1 MSGCK
6 GKLFS
11 TLFLGLLAT
20 QAARPEALPKVLE
33 VEAQPLLAQAI
44 RLDESLSALGSV
56 LSSSDSRRLRALQK
70 QAPGREVVRQIQE
83 VLDPYCFAMVEV
95 NPEARVKVIRGP
107 AAAELV
113 QNGWKTFLVKVHN
126 QAAVNSVLEAES
138 PNSGPLLHRST
149 GSPTRKDEN
158 VIAPGEAASRFL
170 ELSMYRQRP
179 MAKQLSGLGLEYA
192 ILQIYTKV
200 SGPHEAKIGF
210 HIGQGTQDI
219 GHRNAVDVLF
229 NCWPSVKVVFR
240 IQDEDGSPAMAS
252 LVISDGVERVLED
265 PQKNPFPDNYRLT
278 LAYRRNWEE
287 GKFEGAED
295 KRGTKRLIG
304 LYPLP
309 SRRHA
314 GADEFPDFFFH
325 PQVYRADG
333 EHVYLPP
340 GNYQIVFGR
349 GPEYLPQSQPVKV
362 PVGTKTM
369 EVSLRLKRWIHLARQ
384 GWYSGD
390 HHVHAAGC
398 SHYESPEEGVRP
410 EHMWRQAVGEDL
422 NVACVLSWGPCWYHQ
437 KTYFKGKTH
446 PLSNDRNVMRY
457 DVEVSGFPSSH
468 AGHVCLLRLKEDDY
482 PGTTKI
488 GDWPSWTLPILEW
501 ARSQGGA
508 VGYAHS
514 GWGLEPT
521 EPVAALPNYVQPKYD
536 GIGANEYIVTVANN
550 AVDFYSAGDTPLPWE
565 LNMWYHTLNTG
576 FRVRLSGET
585 DFPCIFD
592 DRVGLARSYAQLDGK
607 LDFDR
612 FVDAIRDG
620 RSYVSE
626 GRSHLIDFRVNG
638 AQLGTRQSQ
647 LDLTGPQKVQIS
659 ARAAAYL
666 PPVQDEIGAIIA
678 SRVAHLPPYWDIER
692 ARVGKSR
699 NVTVEL
705 VVNGEGVDRKEMVAD
720 GQWRDV
726 SFERSVDRSS
736 WMALRV
742 LYSSHTNPIFVLVNG
757 KPIRASRRSA
767 EWCRR
772 GVDRCWEM
780 KRPKIRN
787 EETKAAEAAYDK
799 ARQVYERILEE
810 SPEG

>member
-1 MSGCK
+1 VKARNFCYSIVLC
-6 GKLFS
+6 
-11 TLFLGLLAT
+11 LLAVQT
-20 QAARPEALPKVLE
+20 AHPQALPQVLDA
-33 VEAQPLLAQAI
+33 EAQPLLAQAI
-44 RLDESLSALGSV
+44 RLDEALSGLGSV

-70 QAPGREVVRQIQE
+70 RAPGRDVVREIQE
-83 VLDPYCFAMVEV
+83 ILDPYCFVLVEI
-95 NPEARVKVIRGP
+95 NPEARVKVVRGP
-107 AAAELV
+107 AAAELI
-113 QNGWKTFLVKVHN
+113 QNGWKTFLIKVQN
-126 QAAVNSVLEAES
+126 QAAVNSVLEADS
-138 PNSGPLLHRST
+138 PNAEPLLHPST
-149 GSPTRKDEN
+149 GAPRRKDEN

-170 ELSMYRQRP
+170 ELAMYRQRP
-179 MAKQLSGLGLEYA
+179 MTKQLSGLGLEYS
-192 ILQIYTKV
+192 ILQIYSKA

-210 HIGQGTQDI
+210 HIGQSTQDI
-219 GHRNAVDVLF
+219 GFRNAIDVLF
-229 NCWPSVKVVFR
+229 NCQPSVKVVFR
-240 IQDEDGSPAMAS
+240 IKDEDGSPAMAS
-252 LVISDGVERVLED
+252 LVISDGVERI
-265 PQKNPFPDNYRLT
+265 Q
-278 LAYRRNWEE
+278 
-287 GKFEGAED
+287 D
-295 KRGTKRLIG
+295 KRGMKWLIG

-314 GADEFPDFFFH
+314 GADEYPDFFFH

-340 GNYQIVFGR
+340 GNYQVAFGR
-349 GPEYLPQSQPVKV
+349 GPEYLPQSLQLKV
-362 PVGTKTM
+362 PAGSKSM
-369 EVSLRLKRWIHLARQ
+369 EVSLQLKRWIHLAHN

-398 SHYESPEEGVRP
+398 SHYESPEEGVQP
-410 EHMWRQAVGEDL
+410 EHMWRQALGEDL

-437 KTYFKGKTH
+437 KTYFKGKAH
-446 PLSNDRNVMRY
+446 PLSNERNVMRY

-488 GDWPSWTLPILEW
+488 EEWPSWTLPVLKW
-501 ARSQGGA
+501 AREQGGA

-514 GWGLEPT
+514 GWGLQPT
-521 EPVAALPNYVQPKYD
+521 EPVATLPNYVQPKYD
-536 GIGANEYIVTVANN
+536 GIGANEYIVTVAND

-592 DRVGLARSYAQLDGK
+592 DRVGRARTYAQLDGK

-626 GRSHLIDFRVNG
+626 GRSHVVDFRVNTT
-638 AQLGTRQSQ
+638 QLGIGQSQ
-647 LDLTGPQKVQIS
+647 LDLKGGQKVQIS

-678 SRVAHLPPYWDIER
+678 SQAANLPPYWDVER
-692 ARVGKSR
+692 ARIGKSR
-699 NVTVEL
+699 TVLVEL
-705 VVNGEGVDRKEMVAD
+705 VVNGEPVDRKEIMAD
-720 GQWRDV
+720 GQWQDV
-726 SFERSVDRSS
+726 RFERSVERSS
-736 WMALRV
+736 WIALRV
-742 LYSSHTNPIFVLVNG
+742 LYSAHTNPIFVLVDG

-780 KRPKIRN
+780 KLPRIRK
-787 EETKAAEAAYDK
+787 EEVKDAEAAYNR
-799 ARQVYERILEE
+799 ARQVYDRILEE

>member
-1 MSGCK
+1 MRKDGHIRVS
-6 GKLFS
+6 
-11 TLFLGLLAT
+11 LLLCLLTAVEVRS
-20 QAARPEALPKVLE
+20 QALPTVAG

-44 RLDESLSALGSV
+44 RLDDSLSSLGSV
-56 LSSSDSRRLRALQK
+56 LSGSDSRRLQALQTRPAN
-70 QAPGREVVRQIQE
+70 QEVVRE
-83 VLDPYCFAMVEV
+83 VQAILDPYCLAMVEI

-107 AAAELV
+107 AAGVLL
-113 QNGWKTFLVKVHN
+113 QNGWKSFLVKVHN
-126 QAAVNSVLEAES
+126 QAAVNAALEAES
-138 PNSGPLLHRST
+138 PNAGPLLHGST
-149 GSPTRKDEN
+149 GAPRRKDEN
-158 VIAPGEAASRFL
+158 VISPGEVGSRFL

-179 MAKQLSGLGLEYA
+179 LTRQLSGLMLEYA
-192 ILQIYTKV
+192 ILQIYSRT
-200 SGPHEAKIGF
+200 SGQREAKIGF

-219 GHRNAVDVLF
+219 GYRNAVDVLF
-229 NCWPSVKVVFR
+229 DCQPSVKVVFR
-240 IQDEDGSPAMAS
+240 IKDEDGSPSMAS
-252 LVISDGVERVLED
+252 LVITDGIERLLED
-265 PQKNPFPDNYRLT
+265 PQKEPFPKDYRLT
-278 LAYRRNWEE
+278 MAYRRNWEE
-287 GKFEGAED
+287 RGEQD

-304 LYPLP
+304 IYPLP

-314 GADEFPDFFFH
+314 GGDEFPDFFFH

-340 GNYQIVFGR
+340 GNYQVAFGR
-349 GPEYLPQSQPVKV
+349 GPEYVPQTVQIKV
-362 PVGTKTM
+362 PTDAKSH
-369 EVSLRLKRWIHLARQ
+369 EVSLRLKRWIHLARL

-398 SHYESPEEGVRP
+398 SHYESPEEGVAP
-410 EHMWRQAVGEDL
+410 EHMWRQALGEDL

-437 KTYFKGKTH
+437 KSYFKGQVH

-488 GDWPSWTLPILEW
+488 EEWPSWTLPVLKW
-501 ARSQGGA
+501 AREQGGA

-521 EPVAALPNYVQPKYD
+521 EPASALPNYVMPKYD
-536 GIGANEYIVTVANN
+536 GIGANEYVVTAAHE

-565 LNMWYHTLNTG
+565 LNMWYHTLNVG

-592 DRVGLARSYAQLDGK
+592 DRVGLARSYAKLDGK

-612 FVDAIRDG
+612 FVDMIRDG

-638 AQLGTRQSQ
+638 VELGMQQSQ
-647 LDLTGPQKVQIS
+647 VSLKSPQKVHVT
-659 ARAAAYL
+659 ARAAAFL
-666 PPVQDEIGAIIA
+666 PEVQDEIGAIIA
-678 SRVAHLPPYWDIER
+678 SRAPNLPPYWDVER
-692 ARVGKSR
+692 ARLGKSR
-699 NVTVEL
+699 KVAVEL
-705 VVNGEGVDRKEMVAD
+705 VVNGEAVDRKEIDAD
-720 GQWRDV
+720 GRWQDLR
-726 SFERSVDRSS
+726 FERQLDRSS
-736 WMALRV
+736 WLALRV
-742 LYSSHTNPIFVLVNG
+742 MYSAHTNPIFALVDG

-767 EWCRR
+767 EWCRQ

-780 KRPKIRN
+780 KRARFRAEDLKD
-787 EETKAAEAAYDK
+787 AEAGYQK
-799 ARQVYERILEE
+799 AREVYDRIIKE
-810 SPEG
+810 SPQG